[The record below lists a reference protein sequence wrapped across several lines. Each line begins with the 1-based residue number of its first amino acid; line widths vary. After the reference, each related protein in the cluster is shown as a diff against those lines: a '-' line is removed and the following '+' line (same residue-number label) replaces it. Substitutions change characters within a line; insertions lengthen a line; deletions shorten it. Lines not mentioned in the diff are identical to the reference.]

1 MDGLHV
7 VERLG
12 GGHLIDEIH
21 AALLDVA
28 EEVVATGKSGSVTVT
43 IKVSHP
49 KNADPLLVVMDEEV
63 RRAMPKTD
71 PKGAMFYAQ
80 DAELYERDPRQPDLP
95 EFRVV
100 ADGDSRELRS
110 PQDAEQQ
117 VREAAE

>member
-28 EEVVATGKSGSVTVT
+28 EEVVATGKQGTVTVT

-49 KNADPLLVVMDEEV
+49 KGADPLLVVMDEEV
-63 RRAMPKTD
+63 KRAMPKPD
-71 PKGAMFYAQ
+71 PKGAMFYAA
-80 DAELYERDPRQPDLP
+80 DAQLHERDPRQADLP
-95 EFRVV
+95 EFRIV
-100 ADGDSRELRS
+100 AD
-110 PQDAEQQ
+110 DAG
-117 VREAAE
+117 RDF